1 MICSMCRIDKEIY
14 WDDNCNECSERL
26 IRVSADP

>member
-1 MICSMCRIDKEIY
+1 MICSMYGIDKEIY
-14 WDDNCNECSERL
+14 WDDNCNGCSERF